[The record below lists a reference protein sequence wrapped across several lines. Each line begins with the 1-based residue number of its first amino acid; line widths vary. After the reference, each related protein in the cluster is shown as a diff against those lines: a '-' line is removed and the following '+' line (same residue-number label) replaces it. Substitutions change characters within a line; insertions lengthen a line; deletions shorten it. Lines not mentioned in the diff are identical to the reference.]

1 MAGSINRTMKFGV
14 PIFDLELADFE
25 QHRQAL
31 IDHFLAL
38 REQEKSASKSNKGG
52 WHSEENLFKS
62 QHPSVQWL
70 VRNLFIASARSVKDS
85 EYYPENQE
93 IVMSGCWANINEA
106 GDWNAPHSHL
116 PDIWSGVCYI
126 DINDKDSPDSK
137 SDKDGDIVF
146 FNPLPLCVEHNRSV
160 VTYARP
166 ENGKIFLFPSYLLH
180 MVAPHYDDKPRISVA
195 FNMKFQAK
203 AA

>member
-1 MAGSINRTMKFGV
+1 AQ
-14 PIFDLELADFE
+14 E
-25 QHRQAL
+25 Q
-31 IDHFLAL
+31 
-38 REQEKSASKSNKGG
+38 SAQKSNKGG

-62 QHPSVQWL
+62 KHPSVQWL

-85 EYYPENQE
+85 DYFPDKQE
-93 IVMSGCWANINEA
+93 IVMSGCWVNINES

-126 DINDKDSPDSK
+126 DVNSKTSADMK

-146 FNPLPLCVEHNRSV
+146 FNPLPLWVEHNRPV

-166 ENGKIFLFPSYLLH
+166 ENGKVYLFPSYLLH

-195 FNMKFQAK
+195 FNMKFKPADT
-203 AA
+203 